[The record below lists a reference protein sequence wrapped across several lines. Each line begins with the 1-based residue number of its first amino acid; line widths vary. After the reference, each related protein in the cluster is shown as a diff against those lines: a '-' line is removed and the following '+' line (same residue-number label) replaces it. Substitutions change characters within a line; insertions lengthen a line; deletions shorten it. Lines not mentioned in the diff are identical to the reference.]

1 MPEFLLTRVFSLADT
16 MITPLKNRS
25 ISFPAKLPFTAGSR
39 VEPGAVP
46 ALPMGIIN
54 EVTALLINCVFDYLG
69 VNRIELR
76 CHPDNRGSV
85 VIALK
90 LGVRY
95 EGTLRQYVSVPGK
108 GLADESV
115 NSLLSS
121 ER

>member
-1 MPEFLLTRVFSLADT
+1 M
-16 MITPLKNRS
+16 
-25 ISFPAKLPFTAGSR
+25 
-39 VEPGAVP
+39 
-46 ALPMGIIN
+46 
-54 EVTALLINCVFDYLG
+54 LINCVFDYLG